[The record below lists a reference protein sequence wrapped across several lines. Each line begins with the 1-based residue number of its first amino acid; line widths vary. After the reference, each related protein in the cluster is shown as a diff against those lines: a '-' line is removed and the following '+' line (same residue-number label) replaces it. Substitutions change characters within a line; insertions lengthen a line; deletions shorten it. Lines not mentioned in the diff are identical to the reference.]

1 MQLQW
6 CIAQIAI
13 EFGKGGGGFGADSVQ
28 YSAVQSTALHK
39 LQLDLTE
46 EEEEVLLMQGGGAD
60 AAESSFD
67 QYELQLLPAVHF
79 KVSQSTASRIFFWS
93 I

>member
-1 MQLQW
+1 MVL
-6 CIAQIAI
+6 ILYNT
-13 EFGKGGGGFGADSVQ
+13 VQ
-28 YSAVQSTALHK
+28 CRVTALHK
-39 LQLDLTE
+39 LQLHLAE
-46 EEEEVLLMQGGGAD
+46 EEEEVVLLMQGGGAD

-67 QYELQLLPAVHF
+67 QYELQLLPAAVHF

>member
-1 MQLQW
+1 MHKLQLNLVKEEEVLVL
-6 CIAQIAI
+6 ILYNT
-13 EFGKGGGGFGADSVQ
+13 VQ
-28 YSAVQSTALHK
+28 CRVTALHK
-39 LQLDLTE
+39 LQLHLTE

-67 QYELQLLPAVHF
+67 QYELQLLPAAVHF